1 MIRKISILTAVLGV
15 AFSAAAQQQSVVD
28 KVVAVVG
35 GLPVLYSEMAEQAE
49 ALTRQYREQNY
60 TSPRP
65 AMSEALEILLEQKLL
80 YQRAQ
85 IDSIGL
91 EALAP
96 QIASAVDSNVD
107 NMVAAAGSIR
117 ALESEQHKPL
127 YTIKDDMRAQ
137 IEEVYGAQ
145 EMRRWVVSS
154 DRVKVTP
161 GEVDRFFRRTDPDS
175 LPIIPEQYVYAQIT
189 RLPSSIELAK
199 QRTRESLLE
208 LRQRIIDGE
217 RFDRLAVMYSVDP
230 GSALRGGEIDPQ
242 PKEGWVEPF
251 AEAVAKLQPGQ
262 TSGVVESEF
271 GFHIIQLIDKP
282 ADNLYHVRHIL
293 MKPAYSDE
301 ELRETTVFLDSLA
314 GVIRRDE
321 IAFADAALKH
331 SDDKATKMNGGLVS
345 NQQMLFRYTGD
356 SDPRSTRTK
365 FVRDAIDQYDAT
377 RLVQLRESEIT
388 TAFVGQDMN
397 MNQMGKILKLVQV
410 IPAHKANLA
419 EDWLELEQM
428 TLQRKQEA
436 EYNRWLDEKIDEMY
450 VRIDPMFSPDDFI
463 NKRWFK

>member
-1 MIRKISILTAVLGV
+1 MA
-15 AFSAAAQQQSVVD
+15 ASALAQQQFIAD

-35 GLPVLYSEMAEQAE
+35 GSPVLYSEVAEQAD

-65 AMSEALEILLEQKLL
+65 AMSEALEMLLEQKLL

-96 QIASAVDSNVD
+96 QISSAVEANVD
-107 NMVAAAGSIR
+107 DMISAAGSIR

-127 YTIKDDMRAQ
+127 YTIKDDMRGEF
-137 IEEVYGAQ
+137 EEIYGAQ
-145 EMRRWVVSS
+145 QMRQWVTSPE
-154 DRVKVTP
+154 RVKVTP
-161 GEVDRFFRRTDPDS
+161 GEVDRFFRRMDADS

-189 RLPSSIELAK
+189 RLPGSTELAK

-230 GSALRGGEIDPQ
+230 GSALRGGEYDPL
-242 PKEGWVEPF
+242 PLETWVEPF
-251 AEAVAKLQPGQ
+251 REAVAKLQPGQ
-262 TSGVVESEF
+262 TSGVVETEY
-271 GFHIIQLIDKP
+271 GFHIIQLIDKS

-293 MKPAYSDE
+293 MKPAYSDD
-301 ELRETTVFLDSLA
+301 ELRETVTFLDSLSGA
-314 GVIRRDE
+314 IRREE
-321 IAFADAALKH
+321 ITFAEAAMRH
-331 SDDKATKMNGGLVS
+331 SDDKATRMNGGIVS
-345 NQQMLFRYTGD
+345 NQQLLFRYAGD
-356 SDPRSTRTK
+356 SDPKSTRTK

-377 RLVQLRESEIT
+377 YLVRLREGEIT
-388 TAFVGQDMN
+388 APFIGQDMN

-410 IPAHKANLA
+410 IPSHKANLA
-419 EDWLELEQM
+419 EDWLDIEQM
-428 TLQRKQEA
+428 ALGRKQEI
-436 EYNRWLDEKIDEMY
+436 EYNRWLNAKIDEMY
-450 VRIDPMFSPDDFI
+450 VRIDPMFSPSDFL

>member
-1 MIRKISILTAVLGV
+1 MIRKMSILTMALGMVMAVH
-15 AFSAAAQQQSVVD
+15 AQQQFIAD

-35 GLPVLYSEMAEQAE
+35 GSPVLYSEVAEQAD
-49 ALTRQYREQNY
+49 AVTRQYREQNY

-65 AMSEALEILLEQKLL
+65 AMSEALEMLLEQKLL

-91 EALAP
+91 DALAP
-96 QIASAVDSNVD
+96 QIASAVDANVD
-107 NMVAAAGSIR
+107 EMITAAGSIR
-117 ALESEQHKPL
+117 ALEDEQHKPL
-127 YTIKDDMRAQ
+127 YTIKEDMRMLL
-137 IEEVYGAQ
+137 EEVYGAQ
-145 EMRRWVVSS
+145 EMRRWVVSGE
-154 DRVKVTP
+154 RVKVTP
-161 GEVDRFFRRTDPDS
+161 GEVDRFFRRIDPDS

-189 RLPSSIELAK
+189 RLPRSTELAK
-199 QRTRESLLE
+199 QRTRERLLE

-217 RFDRLAVMYSVDP
+217 RFDRLAAIYSVDP
-230 GSALRGGEIDPQ
+230 GSAIRGGEMDPQ

-293 MKPAYSDE
+293 MKPAYSDD
-301 ELRETTVFLDSLA
+301 ELRETTTFLDSLA
-314 GVIRRDE
+314 GAIRREE
-321 IAFADAALKH
+321 ITFANAALRH
-331 SDDKATKMNGGLVS
+331 SDDKASKMNGGIVS

-356 SDPRSTRTK
+356 SNPRSTKTK

-377 RLVQLRESEIT
+377 HLIRLKEGEIT
-388 TAFVGQDMN
+388 APYIGQDLN
-397 MNQMGKILKLVQV
+397 MNQMGKMLKLVQI

-419 EDWLELEQM
+419 EDWLDIEQM
-428 TLQRKQEA
+428 ALTRKQDA
-436 EYNRWLDEKIDEMY
+436 EYKTWLDAKIDEMY
-450 VRIDPMFSPDDFI
+450 IRIDPMFSPDDFI